1 MWCWVAWDEDTHAP
15 PQYLTISTHGRAI
28 ACARNSYSVRSAAPP
43 SQAARSVYQ
52 QLDTRDCQPGSRTVL
67 LVRLSYGLAHGHIRS
82 MAEQTTVHILAIA
95 AHRDDVELTCGGTL
109 IKAAKLSQRT
119 AILDLTQGEMGTRG
133 SAALRKEEADRAAE
147 IIGVSVR
154 ETLGLPD
161 AGIENTPATREALAR
176 VIRRLAP
183 RVVIAPALEGRHPD
197 HRITAQLV
205 RDACFV
211 AGLAKVA
218 PDTPKHRP
226 HKIVHTLAYR
236 QDFVRPTFV
245 VDISDEFEQKMQAVR
260 CYASQFDGALQAG
273 EVYPTGEPL
282 YDVVTHYAATYGS
295 LIRARYGE
303 PFFTTE
309 MMRVDDIGSLEVS
322 TF

>member
-1 MWCWVAWDEDTHAP
+1 MPSAP
-15 PQYLTISTHGRAI
+15 A
-28 ACARNSYSVRSAAPP
+28 
-43 SQAARSVYQ
+43 
-52 QLDTRDCQPGSRTVL
+52 
-67 LVRLSYGLAHGHIRS
+67 
-82 MAEQTTVHILAIA
+82 VHLLAIA

-109 IKAAKLSQRT
+109 IKAAKLGQRT
-119 AILDLTQGEMGTRG
+119 AIIDLTQGEMGTRG
-133 SAALRKEEADRAAE
+133 SAALRKAEADEAAGVL
-147 IIGVSVR
+147 GVSAR

-176 VIRRLAP
+176 VIRRFAP

-218 PDTPKHRP
+218 PDVPKHRP
-226 HKIVHTLAYR
+226 LKIVHTLAYR

-245 VDISDEFEQKMQAVR
+245 VDISDEFEVKMQAVR
-260 CYASQFDGALQAG
+260 CYGSQFDGAIQAG

-295 LIRARYGE
+295 LIRTRYGE

-309 MMRVDDIGSLEVS
+309 MTRVDDIGAMEVS

>member
-1 MWCWVAWDEDTHAP
+1 MTDP
-15 PQYLTISTHGRAI
+15 I
-28 ACARNSYSVRSAAPP
+28 A
-43 SQAARSVYQ
+43 
-52 QLDTRDCQPGSRTVL
+52 
-67 LVRLSYGLAHGHIRS
+67 
-82 MAEQTTVHILAIA
+82 ILAIA

-109 IKAAKLSQRT
+109 IKAVKRGQRT

-133 SAALRKEEADRAAE
+133 SATLRAEEADRAAE
-147 IIGVSVR
+147 ILGCATR

-197 HRITAQLV
+197 HRIAAQLI

-211 AGLAKVA
+211 AGLAKIA
-218 PDTPKHRP
+218 PDVPKHRP
-226 HKIVHTLAYR
+226 LKILHSLAYR
-236 QDFVRPTFV
+236 QDFVRPSFV
-245 VDISDEFEQKMQAVR
+245 VDISDEFEQKMAAVR
-260 CYASQFDGALQAG
+260 CYGSQFDGALQAG

-309 MMRVDDIGSLEVS
+309 MMRVDDVAALEVS

>member
-1 MWCWVAWDEDTHAP
+1 MPHP
-15 PQYLTISTHGRAI
+15 IS
-28 ACARNSYSVRSAAPP
+28 
-43 SQAARSVYQ
+43 
-52 QLDTRDCQPGSRTVL
+52 
-67 LVRLSYGLAHGHIRS
+67 
-82 MAEQTTVHILAIA
+82 ILAIA

-109 IKAAKLSQRT
+109 IKAAKHGQRT

-133 SAALRKEEADRAAE
+133 SAKLRRDEAARAAE
-147 IIGVSVR
+147 LLGCTDR

-176 VIRRLAP
+176 VIRRFRP

-197 HRITAQLV
+197 HRVTAQLV
-205 RDACFV
+205 RDACFI

-218 PDTPKHRP
+218 PEVPKHRP
-226 HKIVHTLAYR
+226 HKIIHSLAYR
-236 QDFVRPTFV
+236 QDFVRPSFL
-245 VDISDEFEQKMQAVR
+245 VDISDEFERKMEAVR
-260 CYASQFDGALQAG
+260 CYASQFDGAIQAG

-282 YDVVTHYAATYGS
+282 YAVVTHYGAYYGS
-295 LIRARYGE
+295 LIRTRYAE

-309 MMRVDDIGSLEVS
+309 MMRVDDVTALEVA